1 MWLLFNSMFRL
12 LYKSFLGEVIKLKR
26 VAGLD
31 VGERTIGIA
40 VSDLLGITAQGL
52 DTIRRTDLE
61 TDLQALATILEEYD
75 VDFVVIGMPK
85 NMNNTMGPSAERAK
99 NFGEMLAEKTSLEIK
114 FWDER
119 LTTVSAQ
126 RALLEG
132 DVSRKKRK
140 KVVDKIAAVIILQ
153 NYMDSTASRF

>member
-1 MWLLFNSMFRL
+1 M
-12 LYKSFLGEVIKLKR
+12 KR
-26 VAGLD
+26 IVGLD

-52 DTIRRTDLE
+52 DTIRRTDIE
-61 TDLQALATILEEYD
+61 TDLQAVSTILKDYE
-75 VDFVVIGMPK
+75 VSLIVVGLPK
-85 NMNNTMGPSAERAK
+85 NMNNTVGPSAKRAK
-99 NFGEMLAEKTSLEIK
+99 SFGDMLAERTGIETKY
-114 FWDER
+114 WDER

-132 DVSRKKRK
+132 NVSRKKRK

-153 NYMDSTASRF
+153 NYMDSTISRL